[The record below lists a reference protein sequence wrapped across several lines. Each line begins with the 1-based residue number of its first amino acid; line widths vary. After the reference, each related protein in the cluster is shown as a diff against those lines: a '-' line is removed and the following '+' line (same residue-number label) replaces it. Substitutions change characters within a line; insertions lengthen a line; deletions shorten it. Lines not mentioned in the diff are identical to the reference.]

1 MPHGVLFRGG
11 AEQRIRQCVIEA
23 DLLQAIVGL
32 PPNLFYSTTI
42 PACLLIF
49 CATKDGASRGGIR
62 IVDGSRRFA
71 KGRNQNR
78 MSDADVEAVLI
89 AAQAEDSDYED
100 HNVSARS
107 VSISQIAD
115 NGWDLSISRYLAPTE
130 GTALDV
136 ATALAQYQA
145 AQADLAL
152 AQEEFLQRLKAADY
166 A

>member
-11 AEQRIRQCVIEA
+11 AEQRIRQCIIEA
-23 DLLQAIVGL
+23 DLLLAVVGL

-49 CATKDGASRGGIR
+49 CAIKDESSQGRIR
-62 IVDGSRRFA
+62 IIDGSRRFA

-89 AAQAEDSDYED
+89 AARTEAPEYEG

-107 VSISQIAD
+107 VAISQSPE
-115 NGWDLSISRYLAPTE
+115 NGWDLSISRYLAPA
-130 GTALDV
+130 GAAALDV
-136 ATALAQYQA
+136 ATALAQFQA

-152 AQEEFLQRLKAADY
+152 AQEEFFQRLKAADY